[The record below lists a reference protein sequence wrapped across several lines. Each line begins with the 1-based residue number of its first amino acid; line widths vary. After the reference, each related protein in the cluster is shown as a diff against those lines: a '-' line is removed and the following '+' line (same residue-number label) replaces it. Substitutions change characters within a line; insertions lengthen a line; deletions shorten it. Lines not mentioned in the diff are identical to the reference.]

1 MPFHLHFHSFFE
13 TLLSHLV
20 LVPVVVVVVVLIV
33 LIVLIVF
40 IAFIAFI
47 AVVVVVA
54 ITIIMVAVGSGVV
67 LLFKKHDFGMA

>member
-1 MPFHLHFHSFFE
+1 MPSHLHFHSLLE
-13 TLLSHLV
+13 TLLIHLALV
-20 LVPVVVVVVVLIV
+20 LA
-33 LIVLIVF
+33 F

-54 ITIIMVAVGSGVV
+54 ITITMFAIGSGVV

>member
-1 MPFHLHFHSFFE
+1 MLA
-13 TLLSHLV
+13 
-20 LVPVVVVVVVLIV
+20 
-33 LIVLIVF
+33 F

-54 ITIIMVAVGSGVV
+54 ITITMFAIGSGVV

>member
-20 LVPVVVVVVVLIV
+20 LVPVVVVVVV